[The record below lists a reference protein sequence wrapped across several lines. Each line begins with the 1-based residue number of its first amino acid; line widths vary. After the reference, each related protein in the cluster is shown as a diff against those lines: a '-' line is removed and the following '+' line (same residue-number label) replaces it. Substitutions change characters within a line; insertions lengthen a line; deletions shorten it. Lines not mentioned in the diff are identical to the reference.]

1 MIGVRGPRI
10 PAHQITT
17 RNLGAAYPFIAE
29 AGLGQRGVVIGDDLL
44 GGSFVFDPFE
54 LYAQGVVSNPN
65 MVVFGQIGRGKS
77 AFVKTF
83 LWRQAVFGRKAWVV
97 DPKGEYG
104 DLAAAWGVRPVAL
117 RPGGAIR
124 LNPLDPGPGHGSGV
138 DGEGSTARRQME
150 LLSSL
155 ASACLGRS
163 LLPRERAALGVAL
176 VSATER
182 ADVPTVPSVVE
193 ELLAPT
199 AASAASLRTELHE
212 LLEDG
217 RDVALELR
225 RLVHGDLC
233 GMFDGP
239 TTSDLD
245 LSAPLV
251 VLDLSALYTSAAL
264 GILMACATAWL
275 QAALARASS
284 SARGATVRTSGQV
297 FLVVDEAWAIL
308 SNLGVARWLQSS
320 WKLSRAFGVSN
331 LAVLHRVSDLRSV
344 GASDSEQVALAQGL
358 LADSETRVIYAQ
370 SPGELALAGEL
381 LSLSATESDLLP
393 QLRRGVALWKVG
405 QRSFL
410 VQHRLSPMERL
421 LVDTD
426 GAMTSRQ
433 LVNGLTATVM
443 PLAFGGAVIA
453 AYSFRHGGGPERRLT
468 GRSRGARWAR
478 RRDLGPLLLPLRRP
492 HPGRLALGATAG
504 GGSPASGGGRTGAVV
519 GGGGAD
525 PERED
530 QRPGRAGH
538 IGVGGTR
545 AGGQRQERPAATH
558 PTTPSRIG
566 PGVVHR
572 SDPVD
577 RGTGQRMDPARRLLG
592 VAEGATHGGRS
603 VRNRQSRR
611 HDGRWGVLV
620 RHGGETA
627 GPAPLRRGREWW
639 LHGRRGAL
647 GRPAGGR

>member
-1 MIGVRGPRI
+1 MIGSRGPRI

-97 DPKGEYG
+97 DPKGEYS

-124 LNPLDPGPGHGSGV
+124 LNPLDPGPGHDS
-138 DGEGSTARRQME
+138 GEGSTARRQME

-182 ADVPTVPSVVE
+182 DVVPTVPSVVE

-239 TTSDLD
+239 TTSGLD

-251 VLDLSALYTSAAL
+251 VLDLSALYTSTAL

-284 SARGATVRTSGQV
+284 ARGATERTSGHV

-331 LAVLHRVSDLRSV
+331 VAVLHRVSDLRSV

-426 GAMTSRQ
+426 GAMTS
-433 LVNGLTATVM
+433 TCT
-443 PLAFGGAVIA
+443 I
-453 AYSFRHGGGPERRLT
+453 S
-468 GRSRGARWAR
+468 
-478 RRDLGPLLLPLRRP
+478 
-492 HPGRLALGATAG
+492 
-504 GGSPASGGGRTGAVV
+504 
-519 GGGGAD
+519 
-525 PERED
+525 
-530 QRPGRAGH
+530 
-538 IGVGGTR
+538 
-545 AGGQRQERPAATH
+545 
-558 PTTPSRIG
+558 
-566 PGVVHR
+566 
-572 SDPVD
+572 
-577 RGTGQRMDPARRLLG
+577 
-592 VAEGATHGGRS
+592 
-603 VRNRQSRR
+603 
-611 HDGRWGVLV
+611 
-620 RHGGETA
+620 
-627 GPAPLRRGREWW
+627 
-639 LHGRRGAL
+639 
-647 GRPAGGR
+647 